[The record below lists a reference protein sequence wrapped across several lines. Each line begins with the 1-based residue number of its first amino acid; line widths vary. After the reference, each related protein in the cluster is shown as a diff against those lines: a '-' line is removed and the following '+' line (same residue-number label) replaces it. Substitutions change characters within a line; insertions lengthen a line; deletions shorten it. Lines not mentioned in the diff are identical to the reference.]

1 MGIIILS
8 KHLPIKHM
16 SELDVNLPS
25 TRQTQGLIKDKIEV
39 SIKLITGD
47 VFAGRIVWQDPE
59 CLFFVDASD
68 KKTLISRRAIAYIQP
83 Q

>member
-1 MGIIILS
+1 
-8 KHLPIKHM
+8 M

-59 CLFFVDASD
+59 CLFFADATD

>member
-1 MGIIILS
+1 
-8 KHLPIKHM
+8 M

-25 TRQTQGLIKDKIEV
+25 TRQTQGLIKDKIDV

-47 VFAGRIVWQDPE
+47 VFVGRIVWQDPE
-59 CLFFVDASD
+59 CLFFADASD
-68 KKTLISRRAIAYIQP
+68 KKTLISRRSIAFIQP